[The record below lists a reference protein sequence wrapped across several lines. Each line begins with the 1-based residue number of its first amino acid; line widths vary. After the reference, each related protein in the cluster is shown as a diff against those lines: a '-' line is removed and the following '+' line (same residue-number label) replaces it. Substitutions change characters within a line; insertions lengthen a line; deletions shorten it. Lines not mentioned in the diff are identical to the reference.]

1 MLLELVKNNFGKFLF
16 VWKVLRMLIGGSEG
30 RINGI
35 KLDENALSVFSPKKN
50 VDV

>member
-1 MLLELVKNNFGKFLF
+1 MLLELVKNNFMFGNFCF
-16 VWKVLRMLIGGSEG
+16 RMLIGGSEG

>member
-1 MLLELVKNNFGKFLF
+1 
-16 VWKVLRMLIGGSEG
+16 MLIGGSEG

-50 VDV
+50 VDVWTFFGNNIF